1 MNNIENVKTH
11 SHVQTIKILLL
22 LIIFQTDIM
31 ETFALYFNIIVQFA
45 GILYI
50 AFAFVLCL
58 YKTPKREIYKTY
70 RRSQRFLALNYLVMG
85 TNCLAWC
92 FVRPDVWWLTLD
104 PIVEIMDT
112 SLFLLSAIFLT
123 FFFGNLLGTIK
134 ASTRNLSLSLALWL
148 LNTLLSIC
156 SLWMSEDLA
165 GPLVRRVSGMVF
177 FIYIFYFMFRLLQV
191 YKHRDRMLDQYF
203 TRDMHHFVHWIYRS
217 ILLMIFLGGVAAFT
231 LTVGVVG
238 NIICQVYMISVNCY
252 IVISFINFSSRFGS
266 IGEAFKEFEEDAM
279 MDGNDAQ
286 ELQPGSVRI
295 RYGYETYSNDMP
307 EQTTTIFGRS
317 SEEKEED
324 VSAEIDK
331 DGVADKTESSPVV
344 HETRHTKGARLEQ
357 RINEWKEEKLYL
369 TDQININDIAE
380 RLGTDRRYLSR
391 FINEHY
397 GINFSRWISEMRIEE
412 AKLLMEQ
419 KPDEGLEWVALQT
432 GFSSLSYFSKVFSQ
446 VVGVSPKK
454 WRALQQ

>member
-1 MNNIENVKTH
+1 
-11 SHVQTIKILLL
+11 
-22 LIIFQTDIM
+22 M

-50 AFAFVLCL
+50 AFAFVLCI

-92 FVRPDVWWLTLD
+92 FVRPDVWWLSLD

-112 SLFLLSAIFLT
+112 SLFLLAAIFLT
-123 FFFGNLLGTIK
+123 FFFGNLLGNIK

-148 LNTLLSIC
+148 LNTLLSIS
-156 SLWMSEDLA
+156 SLWMDPSLA
-165 GPLVRRVSGMVF
+165 GPLVRRVSVMVY

-203 TRDMHHFVHWIYRS
+203 TRDMHQFVHWIYRS
-217 ILLMIFLGGVAAFT
+217 ILLMLFLGAVAAFT
-231 LTVGVVG
+231 LTLGVVG
-238 NIICQVYMISVNCY
+238 NIICQVYIISVNSY

-266 IGEAFKEFEEDAM
+266 IGEAFKEFEEDAIM
-279 MDGNDAQ
+279 NGSAGLSQNH
-286 ELQPGSVRI
+286 GSVAI
-295 RYGYETYSNDMP
+295 RYGYETYSNAMP
-307 EQTTTIFGRS
+307 EQTTTIFDRS
-317 SEEKEED
+317 SDAKD
-324 VSAEIDK
+324 GDGVSAEADGTDK
-331 DGVADKTESSPVV
+331 VESIPVY
-344 HETRHTKGARLEQ
+344 EKRLAKEAKLEQ

-369 TDQININDIAE
+369 TDQITINDIAE

-391 FINEHY
+391 FINERY

>member
-1 MNNIENVKTH
+1 
-11 SHVQTIKILLL
+11 
-22 LIIFQTDIM
+22 
-31 ETFALYFNIIVQFA
+31 
-45 GILYI
+45 
-50 AFAFVLCL
+50 
-58 YKTPKREIYKTY
+58 
-70 RRSQRFLALNYLVMG
+70 
-85 TNCLAWC
+85 
-92 FVRPDVWWLTLD
+92 
-104 PIVEIMDT
+104 
-112 SLFLLSAIFLT
+112 
-123 FFFGNLLGTIK
+123 
-134 ASTRNLSLSLALWL
+134 
-148 LNTLLSIC
+148 
-156 SLWMSEDLA
+156 
-165 GPLVRRVSGMVF
+165 MVF

-203 TRDMHHFVHWIYRS
+203 TRDMHQFVHWIYRS
-217 ILLMIFLGGVAAFT
+217 IFLMLFLGAVAAFT
-231 LTVGVVG
+231 LTLGVVG
-238 NIICQVYMISVNCY
+238 NIICQVYIISVNSY

-279 MDGNDAQ
+279 MNGNDAP

-295 RYGYETYSNDMP
+295 RYGYETYSNALP

-317 SEEKEED
+317 SEEKEEG
-324 VSAEIDK
+324 VAAEIDK

-344 HETRHTKGARLEQ
+344 HETRHSKEAKLEQ

-369 TDQININDIAE
+369 KDQITINDIAE

-397 GINFSRWISEMRIEE
+397 GINFSRWISEMRIDE
-412 AKLLMEQ
+412 AKRLMEQ

-454 WRALQQ
+454 WRASHVEDVQ

>member
-1 MNNIENVKTH
+1 
-11 SHVQTIKILLL
+11 
-22 LIIFQTDIM
+22 M

-45 GILYI
+45 GVLYLS
-50 AFAFVLCL
+50 FAFVLCL

-85 TNCLAWC
+85 TDCLAWC
-92 FVRPDVWWLTLD
+92 FVRPDVWWLKLD
-104 PIVEIMDT
+104 PIEEIMDT
-112 SLFLLSAIFLT
+112 SLFLLAAIFLT
-123 FFFGNLLGTIK
+123 FFFGNLLGNIK

-148 LNTLLSIC
+148 LNTLLSIS
-156 SLWMSEDLA
+156 SLWMDPSLA
-165 GPLVRRVSGMVF
+165 GPLVRRVSVMVY

-203 TRDMHHFVHWIYRS
+203 TRDMHQFVHWIYRS
-217 ILLMIFLGGVAAFT
+217 ILLMLFLGAVAAFT
-231 LTVGVVG
+231 LILGVVG
-238 NIICQVYMISVNCY
+238 NIICQVYIISVNSY
-252 IVISFINFSSRFGS
+252 IVISFINFSSRFDS

-279 MDGNDAQ
+279 MN
-286 ELQPGSVRI
+286 GSVGLSQNHGSVAI
-295 RYGYETYSNDMP
+295 RYGYETYSNAMP

-317 SEEKEED
+317 SDGKD
-324 VSAEIDK
+324 GDGVSAEA
-331 DGVADKTESSPVV
+331 DGTDNVESIPV
-344 HETRHTKGARLEQ
+344 HEKRLAKEARLEQ

-369 TDQININDIAE
+369 TDQITINDIAE

-391 FINEHY
+391 FINERY
-397 GINFSRWISEMRIEE
+397 GINFSRWISVMRIDE
-412 AKLLMEQ
+412 AKRLMEQ

>member
-1 MNNIENVKTH
+1 
-11 SHVQTIKILLL
+11 
-22 LIIFQTDIM
+22 M

-45 GILYI
+45 GVLYLS
-50 AFAFVLCL
+50 FAFVLCL

-112 SLFLLSAIFLT
+112 SLFLLAAIFLT

-134 ASTRNLSLSLALWL
+134 ASTRHLTLSLALWM
-148 LNTLLSIC
+148 LNTLLSIS
-156 SLWMSEDLA
+156 SLWMDPSLA
-165 GPLVRRVSGMVF
+165 GPLVRRVSVMVY
-177 FIYIFYFMFRLLQV
+177 FIYIFFFMFRLLQV

-203 TRDMHHFVHWIYRS
+203 TRDMHQFVHWIYRS
-217 ILLMIFLGGVAAFT
+217 ILLMLFLGAVAAFT
-231 LTVGVVG
+231 LTLGVVG
-238 NIICQVYMISVNCY
+238 NIICQVYIISVNSY

-279 MDGNDAQ
+279 MNGSAGLSQNH
-286 ELQPGSVRI
+286 GSVAI
-295 RYGYETYSNDMP
+295 LYGYETYSNAMP
-307 EQTTTIFGRS
+307 EQTTTIFDRS
-317 SEEKEED
+317 SDAKD
-324 VSAEIDK
+324 GDGVSAEADGTDK
-331 DGVADKTESSPVV
+331 VESIPVY
-344 HETRHTKGARLEQ
+344 EKRLAKEAKLEQ

-369 TDQININDIAE
+369 TDQITINDIAE

-391 FINEHY
+391 FINERY

>member
-1 MNNIENVKTH
+1 
-11 SHVQTIKILLL
+11 
-22 LIIFQTDIM
+22 M
-31 ETFALYFNIIVQFA
+31 ETFAFYFNIVVQFA
-45 GILYI
+45 GVLYLS
-50 AFAFVLCL
+50 FAFVLCL
-58 YKTPKREIYKTY
+58 FKTPKLEIYKTY

-92 FVRPDVWWLTLD
+92 FVRPDICWLSLD

-112 SLFLLSAIFLT
+112 SLFLLAAIFLT
-123 FFFGNLLGTIK
+123 FFFGNLLGTVK
-134 ASTRNLSLSLALWL
+134 ASTRHLTLSLALWL
-148 LNTLLSIC
+148 LNTLLSIS
-156 SLWMSEDLA
+156 SLWMDPSLA
-165 GPLVRRVSGMVF
+165 GPLVRRVSVMVY

-203 TRDMHHFVHWIYRS
+203 TRDMHQFVHWIYRS
-217 ILLMIFLGGVAAFT
+217 ILLMLFLGAVAAFT
-231 LTVGVVG
+231 LTLGVVG
-238 NIICQVYMISVNCY
+238 NIICQVYIISVNSY

-279 MDGNDAQ
+279 MNGSAGLSQNH
-286 ELQPGSVRI
+286 GSVAI
-295 RYGYETYSNDMP
+295 LYGYETYSNAMP
-307 EQTTTIFGRS
+307 EQTTTIFDRS
-317 SEEKEED
+317 SDAKD
-324 VSAEIDK
+324 GDGVSAEADGTDK
-331 DGVADKTESSPVV
+331 VESIPVY
-344 HETRHTKGARLEQ
+344 EKRLAKEAKLEQ

-369 TDQININDIAE
+369 TDQITINDIAE

-391 FINEHY
+391 FINERY

>member
-1 MNNIENVKTH
+1 
-11 SHVQTIKILLL
+11 
-22 LIIFQTDIM
+22 M

-45 GILYI
+45 GVLYLS
-50 AFAFVLCL
+50 FAFVLCL

-112 SLFLLSAIFLT
+112 SLFLLAAIFLT
-123 FFFGNLLGTIK
+123 FFFGNLLGNIK

-148 LNTLLSIC
+148 LNTLLSIS
-156 SLWMSEDLA
+156 SLWMGPSLA
-165 GPLVRRVSGMVF
+165 GPLVRRVSVMVY
-177 FIYIFYFMFRLLQV
+177 FIYIFYFMFRLLKV

-203 TRDMHHFVHWIYRS
+203 TRDMHQFVHWIYRS
-217 ILLMIFLGGVAAFT
+217 ILLMLFLVAVAALT
-231 LTVGVVG
+231 LILGVVG
-238 NIICQVYMISVNCY
+238 NIICQVYIISVNSY
-252 IVISFINFSSRFGS
+252 IVINFINFSSRFGS

-279 MDGNDAQ
+279 MNGSAGLSQNH
-286 ELQPGSVRI
+286 GSVAI
-295 RYGYETYSNDMP
+295 RYGYETYSNALP

-317 SEEKEED
+317 SDGKD
-324 VSAEIDK
+324 GDGVSAEA
-331 DGVADKTESSPVV
+331 DGTDNVESIPV
-344 HETRHTKGARLEQ
+344 HEKRLAKEARLEQ

-369 TDQININDIAE
+369 TDQITINDIAE

-391 FINEHY
+391 FINERY
-397 GINFSRWISEMRIEE
+397 GINFSRWISEMRIDE
-412 AKLLMEQ
+412 AKRLMEQ

>member
-1 MNNIENVKTH
+1 
-11 SHVQTIKILLL
+11 
-22 LIIFQTDIM
+22 M
-31 ETFALYFNIIVQFA
+31 ETFAFYFNIVVQFA
-45 GILYI
+45 GVLYLS
-50 AFAFVLCL
+50 FAFVLCL
-58 YKTPKREIYKTY
+58 FKTPKLEIYKTY

-92 FVRPDVWWLTLD
+92 FVRPDIWWLSLD

-112 SLFLLSAIFLT
+112 SLFLLAAIFLT
-123 FFFGNLLGTIK
+123 FFFGNLLGTVK
-134 ASTRNLSLSLALWL
+134 ASTRHLTLSLALWL
-148 LNTLLSIC
+148 LNTLLSIS
-156 SLWMSEDLA
+156 SLWMDPSLA
-165 GPLVRRVSGMVF
+165 GPLVRRVSVMVY

-203 TRDMHHFVHWIYRS
+203 TRDMHKFVHWIYRS
-217 ILLMIFLGGVAAFT
+217 ILLMLFLGAVAAFT
-231 LTVGVVG
+231 LTLGVVG
-238 NIICQVYMISVNCY
+238 NIICQVYIISVNSY

-266 IGEAFKEFEEDAM
+266 IGEAFKEFEEDAIM
-279 MDGNDAQ
+279 NGSAGLSQNH
-286 ELQPGSVRI
+286 GSVAI
-295 RYGYETYSNDMP
+295 RYGYETYSNAMP
-307 EQTTTIFGRS
+307 EQTTTIFDRS
-317 SEEKEED
+317 SDAKD
-324 VSAEIDK
+324 GDGVSAEADGTDK
-331 DGVADKTESSPVV
+331 VESIPVY
-344 HETRHTKGARLEQ
+344 EKRLAKEAKLEQ

-369 TDQININDIAE
+369 TDQITINDIAE

-391 FINEHY
+391 FINERY

>member
-1 MNNIENVKTH
+1 
-11 SHVQTIKILLL
+11 
-22 LIIFQTDIM
+22 M

-45 GILYI
+45 GVLYLS
-50 AFAFVLCL
+50 FAFILCL
-58 YKTPKREIYKTY
+58 YKTPRLEIYKTY

-92 FVRPDVWWLTLD
+92 FVRPDVWWLKLD

-123 FFFGNLLGTIK
+123 FFFGNLLGTVK
-134 ASTRNLSLSLALWL
+134 ASTRHLTLSLALWL
-148 LNTLLSIC
+148 LNTLLSIS
-156 SLWMSEDLA
+156 SLWMDPSLA
-165 GPLVRRVSGMVF
+165 GPLVRRASVMVY

-191 YKHRDRMLDQYF
+191 YKHRDRKLDQYF
-203 TRDMHHFVHWIYRS
+203 TRDMHQFVHWIYRS
-217 ILLMIFLGGVAAFT
+217 ILLMIFLGAVAAFT
-231 LTVGVVG
+231 LTLGVVG
-238 NIICQVYMISVNCY
+238 NIICQVYIISVNSY
-252 IVISFINFSSRFGS
+252 IVISFINFSSRFDS
-266 IGEAFKEFEEDAM
+266 VGEAFKEFEEDAM
-279 MDGNDAQ
+279 MNGNDAP

-295 RYGYETYSNDMP
+295 RYGYETYSNAMP

-317 SEEKEED
+317 SDEKEED

-344 HETRHTKGARLEQ
+344 HETRHSKEAKLEQ
-357 RINEWKEEKLYL
+357 RINEWKEEKQYL
-369 TDQININDIAE
+369 TDQITINDIAE

-412 AKLLMEQ
+412 SKRLMEQ

-454 WRALQQ
+454 WRASHVEDAQ

>member
-1 MNNIENVKTH
+1 
-11 SHVQTIKILLL
+11 
-22 LIIFQTDIM
+22 M
-31 ETFALYFNIIVQFA
+31 ETLALYFNIIVQFA

-85 TNCLAWC
+85 TDCLAWC
-92 FVRPDVWWLTLD
+92 FVRPDVWWLSLD
-104 PIVEIMDT
+104 PVEEIMDT
-112 SLFLLSAIFLT
+112 SLFLLAAIFLT
-123 FFFGNLLGTIK
+123 FFFGNLLGNIK

-148 LNTLLSIC
+148 LNTLLSIS
-156 SLWMSEDLA
+156 SLWMDPSLA
-165 GPLVRRVSGMVF
+165 GPLVRRVSVMVY

-203 TRDMHHFVHWIYRS
+203 TRDMHQFVHWIYRS
-217 ILLMIFLGGVAAFT
+217 ILLMLFLGAVAAFT
-231 LTVGVVG
+231 LTLGVVG
-238 NIICQVYMISVNCY
+238 NIISQVYIISVNSY
-252 IVISFINFSSRFGS
+252 IVISFINFSSRFDS

-279 MDGNDAQ
+279 MNGSAGLSQNH
-286 ELQPGSVRI
+286 GSVAI
-295 RYGYETYSNDMP
+295 RYGYETYSNAMP
-307 EQTTTIFGRS
+307 EQTTTIFDRS
-317 SEEKEED
+317 SDAKD
-324 VSAEIDK
+324 GDGVSAEADGTDK
-331 DGVADKTESSPVV
+331 VESIPVY
-344 HETRHTKGARLEQ
+344 EKRLAKEARLEQ

-369 TDQININDIAE
+369 TDQITINDIAE

-397 GINFSRWISEMRIEE
+397 GINFSRWISEMRIDE
-412 AKLLMEQ
+412 AKRLMEQ
-419 KPDEGLEWVALQT
+419 KPDEGMEWVALQT

>member
-1 MNNIENVKTH
+1 
-11 SHVQTIKILLL
+11 
-22 LIIFQTDIM
+22 M

-45 GILYI
+45 GVLYLS
-50 AFAFVLCL
+50 FAFILCL
-58 YKTPKREIYKTY
+58 FKTPKLEIYKTY

-92 FVRPDVWWLTLD
+92 FVRPDVWWLKLD

-123 FFFGNLLGTIK
+123 FFFGNLLGTVK
-134 ASTRNLSLSLALWL
+134 TSTRNLSLSLALWL

-156 SLWMSEDLA
+156 SLWMSEDLS

-177 FIYIFYFMFRLLQV
+177 FIYIFFFMFRLLQV

-217 ILLMIFLGGVAAFT
+217 ILLMIFLGAVAAFT

-238 NIICQVYMISVNCY
+238 NIICQVYIISVNCY

-279 MDGNDAQ
+279 MNGNDAPEQ
-286 ELQPGSVRI
+286 QHGSVRI
-295 RYGYETYSNDMP
+295 RYGYETYSNAMP

-317 SEEKEED
+317 SDEKEED
-324 VSAEIDK
+324 VSEEIGK
-331 DGVADKTESSPVV
+331 DDVTDKTESSPVV
-344 HETRHTKGARLEQ
+344 HETRHSKEAKLEQ

-369 TDQININDIAE
+369 TDQITINDIAE

-391 FINEHY
+391 FINERY

-412 AKLLMEQ
+412 AKRLMEA
-419 KPDEGLEWVALQT
+419 KSEVSLEWVALQT

>member
-1 MNNIENVKTH
+1 
-11 SHVQTIKILLL
+11 
-22 LIIFQTDIM
+22 M

-45 GILYI
+45 GVLYLS
-50 AFAFVLCL
+50 FAFVLCL

-92 FVRPDVWWLTLD
+92 FVRPDIWWLSLD

-112 SLFLLSAIFLT
+112 SLFLLAAIFLT
-123 FFFGNLLGTIK
+123 FFFGNLLGTVK
-134 ASTRNLSLSLALWL
+134 ASTRHLTLSLALWL
-148 LNTLLSIC
+148 LNTLLSIS
-156 SLWMSEDLA
+156 SLWMDPSLA
-165 GPLVRRVSGMVF
+165 GPLVRRVSVMVY

-203 TRDMHHFVHWIYRS
+203 TRDMHQFVHWIYRS
-217 ILLMIFLGGVAAFT
+217 ILLMLFLGAVAAFT
-231 LTVGVVG
+231 LTLGVVG
-238 NIICQVYMISVNCY
+238 NIISQVYIISVNSY
-252 IVISFINFSSRFGS
+252 IVISFINFSSRFDS

-279 MDGNDAQ
+279 MNGSAGLSQNH
-286 ELQPGSVRI
+286 GSVAI
-295 RYGYETYSNDMP
+295 LYGYETYSNAMP
-307 EQTTTIFGRS
+307 EQTTTIFDRS
-317 SEEKEED
+317 SDAKD
-324 VSAEIDK
+324 GDGVSAEADGTDK
-331 DGVADKTESSPVV
+331 VESIPV
-344 HETRHTKGARLEQ
+344 HEKRLAKEAKLEQ

-369 TDQININDIAE
+369 KDQITINDIAE

-397 GINFSRWISEMRIEE
+397 GINFSRWISEMRIDE
-412 AKLLMEQ
+412 AKRLME
-419 KPDEGLEWVALQT
+419 KETDEGLEWVALQT

>member
-1 MNNIENVKTH
+1 
-11 SHVQTIKILLL
+11 
-22 LIIFQTDIM
+22 M

-92 FVRPDVWWLTLD
+92 FVRPDIWWLSLD

-112 SLFLLSAIFLT
+112 SLFLLAAIFLT
-123 FFFGNLLGTIK
+123 FFFGNLLGTVK
-134 ASTRNLSLSLALWL
+134 ASTRHLTLSLALWL
-148 LNTLLSIC
+148 LNTLLSIS
-156 SLWMSEDLA
+156 SLWMDPSLA
-165 GPLVRRVSGMVF
+165 GPLVRRVSVMVY

-203 TRDMHHFVHWIYRS
+203 TRDMHKFVHWIYRS
-217 ILLMIFLGGVAAFT
+217 ILLMLFLGAVAAFT
-231 LTVGVVG
+231 LTLGVVG
-238 NIICQVYMISVNCY
+238 NIICQVYIISVNSY

-266 IGEAFKEFEEDAM
+266 IGEAFKEFEEDAIM
-279 MDGNDAQ
+279 NGSAGLSQNH
-286 ELQPGSVRI
+286 GSVAI
-295 RYGYETYSNDMP
+295 RYGYETYSNAMP
-307 EQTTTIFGRS
+307 EQTTTIFDRS
-317 SEEKEED
+317 SDAKD
-324 VSAEIDK
+324 GDGVSAEADGTDK
-331 DGVADKTESSPVV
+331 VESIPVY
-344 HETRHTKGARLEQ
+344 EKRLAKEAKLEQ

-369 TDQININDIAE
+369 TDQITINDIAE

-412 AKLLMEQ
+412 AKRLMEQ

-454 WRALQQ
+454 WRASHVEDAQ

>member
-1 MNNIENVKTH
+1 
-11 SHVQTIKILLL
+11 
-22 LIIFQTDIM
+22 M

-45 GILYI
+45 GVLYLS
-50 AFAFVLCL
+50 FAFILCL
-58 YKTPKREIYKTY
+58 FKTPKLEIYKTY

-92 FVRPDVWWLTLD
+92 FVRPDVWWLKLD

-123 FFFGNLLGTIK
+123 FFFGNLLGTVK
-134 ASTRNLSLSLALWL
+134 TSTRNLSLSLALWL
-148 LNTLLSIC
+148 LNTLLSVC
-156 SLWMSEDLA
+156 SLWVSEDLS

-177 FIYIFYFMFRLLQV
+177 FIYIFFFMFRLLQV

-217 ILLMIFLGGVAAFT
+217 ILLMIFLGAVAAFT

-238 NIICQVYMISVNCY
+238 NIICQVYIISVNSY

-295 RYGYETYSNDMP
+295 RYGYETYSNAMP
-307 EQTTTIFGRS
+307 EQTTIFG
-317 SEEKEED
+317 KNNVIMGEED
-324 VSAEIDK
+324 VSAEN
-331 DGVADKTESSPVV
+331 ADLSMNENDVSPLAELKESYFGTAATDRTENTSATYEK
-344 HETRHTKGARLEQ
+344 HFAKGALLEK
-357 RINEWKEEKLYL
+357 RINEWKEEKQYL
-369 TDQININDIAE
+369 ADQITINDIAE

-391 FINEHY
+391 FINERY
-397 GINFSRWISEMRIEE
+397 GINFSRWISELRIEE
-412 AKLLMEQ
+412 AKRLMEA
-419 KPDEGLEWVALQT
+419 KSEVSLEWVALQT

>member
-1 MNNIENVKTH
+1 
-11 SHVQTIKILLL
+11 
-22 LIIFQTDIM
+22 M

-177 FIYIFYFMFRLLQV
+177 FVYIFYFMFRLLQV

-217 ILLMIFLGGVAAFT
+217 ILLMIFLGAVAAFT

-279 MDGNDAQ
+279 MNGNDAP

-295 RYGYETYSNDMP
+295 RYGYETYSNAMP

-324 VSAEIDK
+324 VSEEIGK
-331 DGVADKTESSPVV
+331 DDVTDETESSPVV

-369 TDQININDIAE
+369 TDQITINDIAE
-380 RLGTDRRYLSR
+380 RLGTDRRNLSR
-391 FINEHY
+391 FINERY

-419 KPDEGLEWVALQT
+419 NPDEGMEWVALQT

-454 WRALQQ
+454 WRASHVEDAQ

>member
-1 MNNIENVKTH
+1 
-11 SHVQTIKILLL
+11 
-22 LIIFQTDIM
+22 M

-58 YKTPKREIYKTY
+58 YKTPKREMYKTY

-112 SLFLLSAIFLT
+112 SLFLLAAIFLT

-134 ASTRNLSLSLALWL
+134 ASTRHLTLSLALWM
-148 LNTLLSIC
+148 LNTLLSIS
-156 SLWMSEDLA
+156 SLWMDPSLA
-165 GPLVRRVSGMVF
+165 GPLVRRVSVMVY

-203 TRDMHHFVHWIYRS
+203 TRDMHQFVHWIYRS
-217 ILLMIFLGGVAAFT
+217 ILLMLFLGAVAAFT
-231 LTVGVVG
+231 LTLGVVG
-238 NIICQVYMISVNCY
+238 NIICQVYIISVNSY
-252 IVISFINFSSRFGS
+252 IVISFINFSSRFDS
-266 IGEAFKEFEEDAM
+266 ISEAFKEFEEDAM
-279 MDGNDAQ
+279 MNGSAGLSQNH
-286 ELQPGSVRI
+286 GSVAI
-295 RYGYETYSNDMP
+295 RYGYETYSNAMP

-317 SEEKEED
+317 SDGKD
-324 VSAEIDK
+324 GDGVSAEAAEAAGTDK
-331 DGVADKTESSPVV
+331 AESIPI
-344 HETRHTKGARLEQ
+344 HEKRLAKEAKLEQ

-369 TDQININDIAE
+369 TDQITINDIAE

-412 AKLLMEQ
+412 AKRLME
-419 KPDEGLEWVALQT
+419 KEPDEGLEWVAQQT

>member
-1 MNNIENVKTH
+1 
-11 SHVQTIKILLL
+11 
-22 LIIFQTDIM
+22 M

-45 GILYI
+45 GVLYLS
-50 AFAFVLCL
+50 FAFILCL
-58 YKTPKREIYKTY
+58 FKTPKLEIYKTY

-92 FVRPDVWWLTLD
+92 FVRPDVWWLKLD

-123 FFFGNLLGTIK
+123 FFFGNLLGTVK

-156 SLWMSEDLA
+156 SLWMSEDLS
-165 GPLVRRVSGMVF
+165 GPLVRRGAGMVF
-177 FIYIFYFMFRLLQV
+177 FIYIFFFMFRLLQV

-203 TRDMHHFVHWIYRS
+203 TRDMHQFVHWIYRS
-217 ILLMIFLGGVAAFT
+217 ILLMIFLGAVAAFT

-238 NIICQVYMISVNCY
+238 NIICQVYIISVNSY

-279 MDGNDAQ
+279 MNGNDGQ
-286 ELQPGSVRI
+286 EQQHGSVRI
-295 RYGYETYSNDMP
+295 RYGYETYSNAMP
-307 EQTTTIFGRS
+307 EQTTIFG
-317 SEEKEED
+317 KNNVIMGEED
-324 VSAEIDK
+324 VSAEN
-331 DGVADKTESSPVV
+331 ADLSMNENDVSPLAELKESYFGTAATDRTENTSATYEK
-344 HETRHTKGARLEQ
+344 HFAKGALLEK
-357 RINEWKEEKLYL
+357 RINEWKEEKQYL
-369 TDQININDIAE
+369 ADQITINDIAE

-391 FINEHY
+391 FINERY
-397 GINFSRWISEMRIEE
+397 GINFSRWISEMRIDE
-412 AKLLMEQ
+412 AKRLME
-419 KPDEGLEWVALQT
+419 KEPDEGLEWVALQT

>member
-1 MNNIENVKTH
+1 
-11 SHVQTIKILLL
+11 
-22 LIIFQTDIM
+22 M

-85 TNCLAWC
+85 TDCLAWC

-112 SLFLLSAIFLT
+112 SLFLLAAIFLT
-123 FFFGNLLGTIK
+123 FFFGNLLGNIK

-148 LNTLLSIC
+148 LNTLLSIS
-156 SLWMSEDLA
+156 SLWMDPSLA
-165 GPLVRRVSGMVF
+165 GPLVRRVSVMVY
-177 FIYIFYFMFRLLQV
+177 FIYIFFFMFRLLQV

-203 TRDMHHFVHWIYRS
+203 TRDMHQFVHWIYRS
-217 ILLMIFLGGVAAFT
+217 ILLMLFLGAVAALT
-231 LTVGVVG
+231 LILGVVG
-238 NIICQVYMISVNCY
+238 NIICQVYIISVNSY
-252 IVISFINFSSRFGS
+252 IVISFINFSSRFDS

-279 MDGNDAQ
+279 MNESVGLSQNH
-286 ELQPGSVRI
+286 GSVAI
-295 RYGYETYSNDMP
+295 RYGYETYSNALP

-317 SEEKEED
+317 SDGKDGDD
-324 VSAEIDK
+324 VSAEADGTDK
-331 DGVADKTESSPVV
+331 VESIPV
-344 HETRHTKGARLEQ
+344 HEKRLAKEARLEK

-369 TDQININDIAE
+369 TDQITINDIAE

-397 GINFSRWISEMRIEE
+397 GINFSRWISVMRIDE
-412 AKLLMEQ
+412 AKRLME
-419 KPDEGLEWVALQT
+419 KEPDEGLEWVALQT

-454 WRALQQ
+454 WRASHVEDAQ

>member
-1 MNNIENVKTH
+1 
-11 SHVQTIKILLL
+11 
-22 LIIFQTDIM
+22 M
-31 ETFALYFNIIVQFA
+31 ETFAFYFNIVVQFA
-45 GILYI
+45 GVLYLS
-50 AFAFVLCL
+50 FAFVLCL
-58 YKTPKREIYKTY
+58 FKTPKLEIYKTY

-92 FVRPDVWWLTLD
+92 FVRPDIWWLSLD

-112 SLFLLSAIFLT
+112 SLFLLAAIFLT
-123 FFFGNLLGTIK
+123 FFFGNLLGTVK
-134 ASTRNLSLSLALWL
+134 ASTRHLTLSLALWL
-148 LNTLLSIC
+148 LNTLLSIS
-156 SLWMSEDLA
+156 SLWMDPSLA
-165 GPLVRRVSGMVF
+165 GPLVRRVSVMVY

-203 TRDMHHFVHWIYRS
+203 TRDMHQFVHWIYRS
-217 ILLMIFLGGVAAFT
+217 ILLMLFLGAVAAFT
-231 LTVGVVG
+231 LTLGVVG
-238 NIICQVYMISVNCY
+238 NIICQVYIISVNSY

-266 IGEAFKEFEEDAM
+266 IGEAFKEFEEDAIM
-279 MDGNDAQ
+279 NGSAGLSQNH
-286 ELQPGSVRI
+286 GSVAI
-295 RYGYETYSNDMP
+295 RYGYETYSNAMP
-307 EQTTTIFGRS
+307 EQTTTIFDRS
-317 SEEKEED
+317 SDAKD
-324 VSAEIDK
+324 GDGVSAEADGTDK
-331 DGVADKTESSPVV
+331 VESIPV
-344 HETRHTKGARLEQ
+344 HEKRLAKEARLEQ

-369 TDQININDIAE
+369 TDQITINDIAE

-391 FINEHY
+391 FINERY

>member
-1 MNNIENVKTH
+1 
-11 SHVQTIKILLL
+11 
-22 LIIFQTDIM
+22 M
-31 ETFALYFNIIVQFA
+31 ETFAFYFNIVVQFA
-45 GILYI
+45 GVLYLS
-50 AFAFVLCL
+50 FAFVLCL
-58 YKTPKREIYKTY
+58 FKTPKLEIYKTY

-92 FVRPDVWWLTLD
+92 FVRPDIWWLSLD

-112 SLFLLSAIFLT
+112 SLFLLAAIFLT
-123 FFFGNLLGTIK
+123 FFFGNLLGTVK
-134 ASTRNLSLSLALWL
+134 ASTRHLTLSLALWL
-148 LNTLLSIC
+148 LNTLLSIS
-156 SLWMSEDLA
+156 SLWMDPSLA
-165 GPLVRRVSGMVF
+165 GPLVRRVSVMVY

-203 TRDMHHFVHWIYRS
+203 TRDMHKFVHWIYRS
-217 ILLMIFLGGVAAFT
+217 ILLMIFLGAVAAFT
-231 LTVGVVG
+231 LTLGVVG
-238 NIICQVYMISVNCY
+238 NIICQVYIISVNSY

-266 IGEAFKEFEEDAM
+266 IGEAFKEFEEDAIM
-279 MDGNDAQ
+279 NGSAGLSQNH
-286 ELQPGSVRI
+286 GSVAI
-295 RYGYETYSNDMP
+295 RYGYETYSNAMP
-307 EQTTTIFGRS
+307 EQTTTIFDRS
-317 SEEKEED
+317 SDAKD
-324 VSAEIDK
+324 GDGVSAEADGTDK
-331 DGVADKTESSPVV
+331 VESIPVY
-344 HETRHTKGARLEQ
+344 EKRLAKEAKLEQ

-369 TDQININDIAE
+369 TDQITINDIAE

-391 FINEHY
+391 FINERY

>member
-1 MNNIENVKTH
+1 
-11 SHVQTIKILLL
+11 
-22 LIIFQTDIM
+22 M

-45 GILYI
+45 GVLYLS
-50 AFAFVLCL
+50 FAFILCL
-58 YKTPKREIYKTY
+58 FKTPKLEIYKTY

-92 FVRPDVWWLTLD
+92 FVRPDVWWLKLD

-123 FFFGNLLGTIK
+123 FFFGNLLGTVK
-134 ASTRNLSLSLALWL
+134 ASTRNLSLSLALWM
-148 LNTLLSIC
+148 LNTLLSVC
-156 SLWMSEDLA
+156 SLWMGEDLT
-165 GPLVRRVSGMVF
+165 GPLVRRGAGMVF
-177 FIYIFYFMFRLLQV
+177 FIYIFFFMFRLLQV
-191 YKHRDRMLDQYF
+191 YKHRDKMLDQYF

-217 ILLMIFLGGVAAFT
+217 ILLMIFLGAVAAFT

-238 NIICQVYMISVNCY
+238 NIICQVYIISVNSY

-279 MDGNDAQ
+279 MNGNDGS

-295 RYGYETYSNDMP
+295 RYGYETYSNAMP
-307 EQTTTIFGRS
+307 EQTTIFDRS
-317 SEEKEED
+317 SEEKEEG

-344 HETRHTKGARLEQ
+344 HETRHSKEAKLEQ

-369 TDQININDIAE
+369 TDQITINDIAE

-391 FINEHY
+391 FINERY

-412 AKLLMEQ
+412 AKILMEQ

-454 WRALQQ
+454 WRASHVEDAQ

>member
-1 MNNIENVKTH
+1 
-11 SHVQTIKILLL
+11 
-22 LIIFQTDIM
+22 M
-31 ETFALYFNIIVQFA
+31 ETLALYFNIIVQFA
-45 GILYI
+45 GILYLS
-50 AFAFVLCL
+50 FAFVLCL

-85 TNCLAWC
+85 TDCLAWC
-92 FVRPDVWWLTLD
+92 FVRPDVWWLSLD
-104 PIVEIMDT
+104 PVEEIMDT
-112 SLFLLSAIFLT
+112 SLFLLAAIFLT
-123 FFFGNLLGTIK
+123 FFFGNLLGNIK

-148 LNTLLSIC
+148 LNTLLSIS
-156 SLWMSEDLA
+156 SLWMDPSLA
-165 GPLVRRVSGMVF
+165 GPLVRRVSVMVY

-203 TRDMHHFVHWIYRS
+203 TRDMHQFVHWIYRS
-217 ILLMIFLGGVAAFT
+217 ILLMLFLGAVAAFT
-231 LTVGVVG
+231 LTLGVVG
-238 NIICQVYMISVNCY
+238 NIISQVYIISVNSY
-252 IVISFINFSSRFGS
+252 IVISFINFSSRFDS

-279 MDGNDAQ
+279 MNGSAGLSQNH
-286 ELQPGSVRI
+286 GSVAI
-295 RYGYETYSNDMP
+295 RYGYETYSNAMP
-307 EQTTTIFGRS
+307 EQTTTIFDRS
-317 SEEKEED
+317 SDAKD
-324 VSAEIDK
+324 GDGVSAEADGTDK
-331 DGVADKTESSPVV
+331 VESIPVY
-344 HETRHTKGARLEQ
+344 EKRLAKEARLEQ

-369 TDQININDIAE
+369 TDQITINDIAE

-391 FINEHY
+391 FINERY

-419 KPDEGLEWVALQT
+419 KPDEGMEWVALQT

>member
-1 MNNIENVKTH
+1 
-11 SHVQTIKILLL
+11 
-22 LIIFQTDIM
+22 M

-92 FVRPDVWWLTLD
+92 FVRPDVWWLSLD

-134 ASTRNLSLSLALWL
+134 ASTRHLTLSLALWL
-148 LNTLLSIC
+148 LNTLLSIS
-156 SLWMSEDLA
+156 SLWMDPSLA
-165 GPLVRRVSGMVF
+165 GPLVRRVSVMVY
-177 FIYIFYFMFRLLQV
+177 FIYIFYFMFRLLKV

-203 TRDMHHFVHWIYRS
+203 TRDMHQFVHWIYRS
-217 ILLMIFLGGVAAFT
+217 ILLMLFLGAVAALT
-231 LTVGVVG
+231 LILGVVG
-238 NIICQVYMISVNCY
+238 NIICQVYIISVNSY

-279 MDGNDAQ
+279 MNGSAGLSQNH
-286 ELQPGSVRI
+286 GSVAI
-295 RYGYETYSNDMP
+295 RYGYETYSNALP

-317 SEEKEED
+317 SDGKD
-324 VSAEIDK
+324 GDGVSAEA
-331 DGVADKTESSPVV
+331 DGTDNVESIPV
-344 HETRHTKGARLEQ
+344 HEKRLAKEARLEQ

-369 TDQININDIAE
+369 TDQITINDIAE

-391 FINEHY
+391 FINERY
-397 GINFSRWISEMRIEE
+397 GINFSRWISVMRIDE
-412 AKLLMEQ
+412 AKRLMEQ

>member
-1 MNNIENVKTH
+1 
-11 SHVQTIKILLL
+11 
-22 LIIFQTDIM
+22 M

-45 GILYI
+45 GVLYLS
-50 AFAFVLCL
+50 FAFVLCL

-85 TNCLAWC
+85 TDCLAWC
-92 FVRPDVWWLTLD
+92 FVRPDVWWLSLD

-112 SLFLLSAIFLT
+112 SLFLLAAIFLT
-123 FFFGNLLGTIK
+123 FFFGNLLGNIK

-148 LNTLLSIC
+148 LNTLLSIS
-156 SLWMSEDLA
+156 SLWMDPSLA
-165 GPLVRRVSGMVF
+165 GPLVRRVSVMVY

-203 TRDMHHFVHWIYRS
+203 TRDMHQFVHWIYRS
-217 ILLMIFLGGVAAFT
+217 ILLMLFLGAVAAFT
-231 LTVGVVG
+231 LTLGVVG
-238 NIICQVYMISVNCY
+238 NIICQVYIISVNSY

-266 IGEAFKEFEEDAM
+266 IGEAFKEFEEDAIM
-279 MDGNDAQ
+279 NGSAGLSQNH
-286 ELQPGSVRI
+286 GSVAI
-295 RYGYETYSNDMP
+295 RYGYETYSNAMP
-307 EQTTTIFGRS
+307 EQTTTIFDRS
-317 SEEKEED
+317 SDAKD
-324 VSAEIDK
+324 GDGVSAEADGTDK
-331 DGVADKTESSPVV
+331 VESIPVY
-344 HETRHTKGARLEQ
+344 EKRLAKEAKLEQ

-369 TDQININDIAE
+369 TDQITINDIAE

-391 FINEHY
+391 FINERY

>member
-1 MNNIENVKTH
+1 
-11 SHVQTIKILLL
+11 
-22 LIIFQTDIM
+22 M

-45 GILYI
+45 GVLYLS
-50 AFAFVLCL
+50 FAFVLCL
-58 YKTPKREIYKTY
+58 FKTPKRVIYKTY

-92 FVRPDVWWLTLD
+92 FVRPDVWWLSLD

-112 SLFLLSAIFLT
+112 SLFLLAAIFLT
-123 FFFGNLLGTIK
+123 FFFGNLLGNIK

-148 LNTLLSIC
+148 LNTLLSIS
-156 SLWMSEDLA
+156 SLWMDPSLA
-165 GPLVRRVSGMVF
+165 GPLVRRVSVMVY
-177 FIYIFYFMFRLLQV
+177 FIYIFFFMFRLLQV

-203 TRDMHHFVHWIYRS
+203 TLYRS
-217 ILLMIFLGGVAAFT
+217 ILLMLFLGAVAAFT
-231 LTVGVVG
+231 LTLGVVG
-238 NIICQVYMISVNCY
+238 NIISQVYIISVNSY

-279 MDGNDAQ
+279 MNGNDAP

-295 RYGYETYSNDMP
+295 RYGYETYSNVMP

-317 SEEKEED
+317 SEEKDESE
-324 VSAEIDK
+324 SAEIDK
-331 DGVADKTESSPVV
+331 DGVMDETESSPVV
-344 HETRHTKGARLEQ
+344 HETRHSKEAKLEQ

-369 TDQININDIAE
+369 TDQITINDIAE

-412 AKLLMEQ
+412 AKRLMEQ

>member
-1 MNNIENVKTH
+1 
-11 SHVQTIKILLL
+11 
-22 LIIFQTDIM
+22 M
-31 ETFALYFNIIVQFA
+31 EIFALYFNIIVQFA

-112 SLFLLSAIFLT
+112 SLFLLAAIFLT

-156 SLWMSEDLA
+156 SLWMSQDLA
-165 GPLVRRVSGMVF
+165 GPLVRRVSGIVF

-238 NIICQVYMISVNCY
+238 NIICQVYMISVNSY

-295 RYGYETYSNDMP
+295 RYGYETYSNAMP

-331 DGVADKTESSPVV
+331 DGVADKT
-344 HETRHTKGARLEQ
+344 
-357 RINEWKEEKLYL
+357 
-369 TDQININDIAE
+369 
-380 RLGTDRRYLSR
+380 
-391 FINEHY
+391 
-397 GINFSRWISEMRIEE
+397 
-412 AKLLMEQ
+412 
-419 KPDEGLEWVALQT
+419 
-432 GFSSLSYFSKVFSQ
+432 
-446 VVGVSPKK
+446 
-454 WRALQQ
+454 

>member
-1 MNNIENVKTH
+1 
-11 SHVQTIKILLL
+11 
-22 LIIFQTDIM
+22 M

-45 GILYI
+45 GVLYLS
-50 AFAFVLCL
+50 FAFVLCL
-58 YKTPKREIYKTY
+58 FKTPKREIYKTY

-92 FVRPDVWWLTLD
+92 FVRPDVWWLKLD

-112 SLFLLSAIFLT
+112 SLFLLAAIFLT
-123 FFFGNLLGTIK
+123 FFFGNLLGTVK
-134 ASTRNLSLSLALWL
+134 ASTRHLTLSLALWL
-148 LNTLLSIC
+148 LNTLLSIS
-156 SLWMSEDLA
+156 SLWMDPSLA
-165 GPLVRRVSGMVF
+165 GPLVRRVSVMVY
-177 FIYIFYFMFRLLQV
+177 FIYIFFFMFRLLQV

-203 TRDMHHFVHWIYRS
+203 TRDMHQFVHWIYRS
-217 ILLMIFLGGVAAFT
+217 ILLMLFLGAVAAFT
-231 LTVGVVG
+231 LTLGVVG
-238 NIICQVYMISVNCY
+238 NIICQVYIISVNSY

-279 MDGNDAQ
+279 MNGSAGLSQNH
-286 ELQPGSVRI
+286 GSVAI
-295 RYGYETYSNDMP
+295 LYGYETYSNAMP
-307 EQTTTIFGRS
+307 EQTTTIFDRS
-317 SEEKEED
+317 SDAKD
-324 VSAEIDK
+324 GDGVSAEADGTDK
-331 DGVADKTESSPVV
+331 VESIPV
-344 HETRHTKGARLEQ
+344 HEKRLAKEAKLEQ

-369 TDQININDIAE
+369 TDQITINDIAE

-391 FINEHY
+391 FINERY
-397 GINFSRWISEMRIEE
+397 GINFSRWISEMRIDE
-412 AKLLMEQ
+412 AKRLMEQ

>member
-1 MNNIENVKTH
+1 
-11 SHVQTIKILLL
+11 
-22 LIIFQTDIM
+22 M

-45 GILYI
+45 GILYLS
-50 AFAFVLCL
+50 FAFVLCL

-85 TNCLAWC
+85 TDCLAWC
-92 FVRPDVWWLTLD
+92 FVRPDIWWLKLD

-112 SLFLLSAIFLT
+112 SLFLLAAIFLT
-123 FFFGNLLGTIK
+123 FFFGNLLGNIK

-148 LNTLLSIC
+148 LNTLLSIS
-156 SLWMSEDLA
+156 SLWMDPSLA
-165 GPLVRRVSGMVF
+165 GPLVRRVSVMVY

-203 TRDMHHFVHWIYRS
+203 TRDMHQFVHWIYRS
-217 ILLMIFLGGVAAFT
+217 ILLMLFLGAVAAFT
-231 LTVGVVG
+231 LILGVVG
-238 NIICQVYMISVNCY
+238 NIICQVYIISVNSY
-252 IVISFINFSSRFGS
+252 IVISFINFSSRFDS

-279 MDGNDAQ
+279 MN
-286 ELQPGSVRI
+286 GSVGLSQNHGSVAI
-295 RYGYETYSNDMP
+295 RYGYETYSNAMP

-317 SEEKEED
+317 SDGKDGDD
-324 VSAEIDK
+324 VSAEADGTDK
-331 DGVADKTESSPVV
+331 VESIPV
-344 HETRHTKGARLEQ
+344 HEKRLAKEAKLEK

-369 TDQININDIAE
+369 TDQITINDIAE

-397 GINFSRWISEMRIEE
+397 GINFSRWISEMRIDE
-412 AKLLMEQ
+412 AKRLME
-419 KPDEGLEWVALQT
+419 KEPDEGLEWVALQT

-454 WRALQQ
+454 WRASHVEDAQ

>member
-1 MNNIENVKTH
+1 
-11 SHVQTIKILLL
+11 
-22 LIIFQTDIM
+22 M

-112 SLFLLSAIFLT
+112 SLFLLAAIFLT

-156 SLWMSEDLA
+156 SLWMSPDLA

-217 ILLMIFLGGVAAFT
+217 ILLMIFLGAVAAFT

-279 MDGNDAQ
+279 MNGNDAP

-295 RYGYETYSNDMP
+295 RYGYETYSNAMP
-307 EQTTTIFGRS
+307 EQTTTIFSRS
-317 SEEKEED
+317 SEEKDESE
-324 VSAEIDK
+324 SAEIDK
-331 DGVADKTESSPVV
+331 DGVMDETESCPVV
-344 HETRHTKGARLEQ
+344 HETRHSKVARLEQ

-369 TDQININDIAE
+369 TDQTNINDIAE

-391 FINEHY
+391 FINERY

-412 AKLLMEQ
+412 AKRLMEQ
-419 KPDEGLEWVALQT
+419 KPDEGLEWVAIHA

>member
-1 MNNIENVKTH
+1 
-11 SHVQTIKILLL
+11 
-22 LIIFQTDIM
+22 M
-31 ETFALYFNIIVQFA
+31 ETFAFYFNIVVQFA
-45 GILYI
+45 GVLYLS
-50 AFAFVLCL
+50 FAFVLCL
-58 YKTPKREIYKTY
+58 FKTPKLEIYKTY

-92 FVRPDVWWLTLD
+92 FVRPDIWWLSLD

-112 SLFLLSAIFLT
+112 SLFLLAAIFLT
-123 FFFGNLLGTIK
+123 FFFGNLLGTVK
-134 ASTRNLSLSLALWL
+134 ASTRHLTLSLALWL
-148 LNTLLSIC
+148 LNTLLSIS
-156 SLWMSEDLA
+156 SLWMDPSLA
-165 GPLVRRVSGMVF
+165 GPLVRRVSVMVY

-203 TRDMHHFVHWIYRS
+203 TRDMHKFVHWIYRS
-217 ILLMIFLGGVAAFT
+217 ILLMLFLGAVAAFT
-231 LTVGVVG
+231 LTLGVVG
-238 NIICQVYMISVNCY
+238 NIICQVYIISVNSY

-266 IGEAFKEFEEDAM
+266 IGEAFKEFEEDAIM
-279 MDGNDAQ
+279 NGSAGLSQNH
-286 ELQPGSVRI
+286 GSVAI
-295 RYGYETYSNDMP
+295 RYGYETYSNAMP
-307 EQTTTIFGRS
+307 EQTTTIFDRS
-317 SEEKEED
+317 SDAKD
-324 VSAEIDK
+324 GDGVSAEADGTDK
-331 DGVADKTESSPVV
+331 VESIPVY
-344 HETRHTKGARLEQ
+344 EKRLAKEAKLEQ

-369 TDQININDIAE
+369 TDQITINDIAE

>member
-1 MNNIENVKTH
+1 
-11 SHVQTIKILLL
+11 
-22 LIIFQTDIM
+22 M

-156 SLWMSEDLA
+156 SLWMSPDLA
-165 GPLVRRVSGMVF
+165 GPLVRRVSGIVF

-217 ILLMIFLGGVAAFT
+217 ILLMIFLGAVAAFT

-238 NIICQVYMISVNCY
+238 NIICQVYMISVNSY

-324 VSAEIDK
+324 VSEEIGK

-357 RINEWKEEKLYL
+357 RINEWKEEKLFL

-412 AKLLMEQ
+412 AKRLMEQ
-419 KPDEGLEWVALQT
+419 KTDEGLEWVALQT

>member
-1 MNNIENVKTH
+1 
-11 SHVQTIKILLL
+11 
-22 LIIFQTDIM
+22 M

-92 FVRPDVWWLTLD
+92 FVRPDVWWLKLD

-112 SLFLLSAIFLT
+112 SLFLLAAIFLT

-156 SLWMSEDLA
+156 SLWMSQDLA

-295 RYGYETYSNDMP
+295 RYGYETYSNAMP

-317 SEEKEED
+317 SEEKDESE
-324 VSAEIDK
+324 SAEIDK

-344 HETRHTKGARLEQ
+344 HETRHSKGAKLEQ
-357 RINEWKEEKLYL
+357 RINEWKEEKQYL

-380 RLGTDRRYLSR
+380 RLGTDRRNLSR
-391 FINEHY
+391 FINERY

-412 AKLLMEQ
+412 AKRLMEQ